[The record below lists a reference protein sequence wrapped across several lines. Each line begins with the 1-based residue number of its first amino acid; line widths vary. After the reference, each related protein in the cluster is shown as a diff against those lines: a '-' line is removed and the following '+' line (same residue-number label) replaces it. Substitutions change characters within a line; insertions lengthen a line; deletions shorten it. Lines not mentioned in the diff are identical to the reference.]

1 MTSLDPRRLAKPARR
16 LTLLAAFGGAVY
28 IGMRFGVH
36 DMPDHACSPVAS
48 LAPGA
53 TLLIDGRPRPLETG
67 DTVLLRVEGGTHLVA
82 LVDRIRPSD
91 NALWCTTDGVDCP
104 GFESEEHGWVPRNVV
119 AGRVLF
125 GWGGE
130 R

>member
-1 MTSLDPRRLAKPARR
+1 MSSFDPRRLAKPARR

-28 IGMRFGVH
+28 LGSRFGVH
-36 DMPDHACSPVAS
+36 DMPDGACSPVAS

-53 TLLIDGRPRPLETG
+53 KLLVDGRPRPLQSG

-82 LVDRIRPSD
+82 RVERVRAGDA
-91 NALWCTTDGVDCP
+91 ALWCTSDGANCP
-104 GFESEEHGWVPRNVV
+104 GFESDEHGWVPPNVV

-125 GWGGE
+125 GWGGN